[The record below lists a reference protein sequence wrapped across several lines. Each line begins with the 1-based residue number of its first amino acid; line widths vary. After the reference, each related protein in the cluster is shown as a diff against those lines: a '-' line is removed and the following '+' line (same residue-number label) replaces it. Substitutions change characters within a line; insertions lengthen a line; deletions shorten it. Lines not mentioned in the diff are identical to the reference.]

1 MAYGFNVFD
10 KSLDPIRRTEGRL
23 VGDNIVRYVG
33 TPSQGTILAAHTF
46 VTGGTFNVFVD
57 EIYMCASVD
66 CEILIN
72 VINANG
78 IEEFDAVTNR
88 YKNLITNVENSW
100 ACNRMFLYNQTV
112 QFVFQYFKASP
123 TSIVFRAGYTG
134 SRMFM
139 NRNPYAKKVIKIIGD
154 SIAAGADSS
163 STNAKPY
170 GSWVSQVVYNHYG
183 ATLDVKGVQKS
194 VGGLSAENIDKASI
208 TGDTY
213 CQQASLVFI
222 ALGTNP
228 DSSDEIYRTS
238 INNILNRELVY
249 HPGAWFILCAPIVK
263 DSAGETQNVIYRG
276 ILQEIVGE
284 KNNPRIKYL
293 PFDDLGILPG
303 VIPSNVHPNQDGHD
317 DMFVFAS
324 NFLTTNNVVI

>member
-10 KSLDPIRRTEGRL
+10 KSLDPILRTEGTR
-23 VGDNIVRYVG
+23 VGSNIVRYTN

-46 VTGGTFNVFVD
+46 VTGGTFNVWV
-57 EIYMCASVD
+57 ENIYMSASVD
-66 CEILIN
+66 CEVLVN

-78 IEEFDAVTNR
+78 IEEFDAVTNV
-88 YKNLITNVENSW
+88 YFNLKGGETFTWN
-100 ACNRMFLYNQTV
+100 CRRMFLYNQTV
-112 QFVFQYFKASP
+112 QFIFQNFPGSP
-123 TSIVFRAGYTG
+123 SAIVFRASYEGY
-134 SRMFM
+134 RMFM
-139 NRNPYAKKVIKIIGD
+139 NRNPYAKKAIKIIGD

-170 GSWVSQVVYNHYG
+170 GSWFSQVVYNHYG
-183 ATLDVKGVQKS
+183 PTQDVKGVQKAI
-194 VGGLSAENIDKASI
+194 GGLSAENIDKASI
-208 TGDTY
+208 TGWTY

-228 DSSDEIYRTS
+228 DSSDEVYRNS

-263 DSAGETQNVIYRG
+263 DSAGEAQNVIYRG

-293 PFDDLGILPG
+293 PFDELGILPG
-303 VIPSNVHPNQDGHD
+303 VIPANVHPNQDGHD

-324 NFLTTNNVVI
+324 NFLTTNNVII